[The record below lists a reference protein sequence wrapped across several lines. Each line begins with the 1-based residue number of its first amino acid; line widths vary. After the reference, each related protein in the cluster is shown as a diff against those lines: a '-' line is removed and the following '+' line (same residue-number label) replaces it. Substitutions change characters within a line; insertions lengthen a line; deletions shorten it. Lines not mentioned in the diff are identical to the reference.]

1 MKLLHSTTYKNH
13 SCMCTPNGNK
23 KKKQRKGSM
32 IEVTHTIIDPWTV
45 MIHFHD
51 TPVKEIKS
59 ATDF

>member
-1 MKLLHSTTYKNH
+1 
-13 SCMCTPNGNK
+13 MCTPNGNK
-23 KKKQRKGSM
+23 KQKQRKGSM